1 MSLEQ
6 SRKRERAL
14 EEEGRRLAEERA
26 DALRLLKELQGEER
40 AVGVREDKSMRFISR
55 GICTQSGVGRDS
67 VSCVKMLQQGLN
79 QSPPVDSFYFGHAV
93 VRILLRQKK

>member
-26 DALRLLKELQGEER
+26 DALRLLKELQGEEQ
-40 AVGVREDKSMRFISR
+40 AVGGGEDKYLRFISHM
-55 GICTQSGVGRDS
+55 ICTDGEIYREVRGQELVGIQ
-67 VSCVKMLQQGLN
+67 CLAC
-79 QSPPVDSFYFGHAV
+79 YT
-93 VRILLRQKK
+93 